1 MSTIQK
7 TKNLKRLGA
16 VSNNTIEDVYTMSS
30 EILTPVL
37 PESVADATVVAWSK
51 KVGDAVKQDE
61 VLVEIETDKV
71 VLEVPAPMDGV
82 LTEIIEV
89 AGATVI
95 SSQLLGR
102 LTAGAVAA
110 APAPQAA
117 AVEAPATAAS
127 TDAQTA
133 PAVRKLMAENELSA
147 SDVEG
152 SGKQGRIL
160 KEDVQAAVAAK
171 PAAAPQAAAAPA
183 PVATPAPAPTVTVT
197 ASGSRMEQRVPMTR
211 LRARIAER
219 LMYAKQSTA
228 MLTTFNEVDMKPLM
242 DMRSE
247 YKDAFEKK
255 HKAKLGLMSLFV
267 KAAAVALQRFPEIN
281 ASIDG
286 NDVVYHGYCDI
297 GIAVSSDRGLVVP
310 ILRNTENMGLADIE
324 SGIAGYAAKAR
335 EGKLDMNDL
344 SGGTFTITNGGV
356 FGSLLSTPI
365 LNPPQSAILGMHS
378 IQKRPVVVNDQIVI
392 RPMMYVAL
400 SYDHRIVDGQGAVTF
415 LKTIK
420 ELVENP
426 VRLVLDV

>member
-1 MSTIQK
+1 
-7 TKNLKRLGA
+7 
-16 VSNNTIEDVYTMSS
+16 MSS

-37 PESVADATVVAWSK
+37 PESVADATVVSWNK

-71 VLEVPAPMDGV
+71 VLEVPAPVDGV
-82 LTEIIEV
+82 LTEIVED
-89 AGATVI
+89 AGATVV

-110 APAPQAA
+110 APAPAA
-117 AVEAPATAAS
+117 EAAPAPAATAEAS
-127 TDAQTA
+127 APQTA
-133 PAVRKLMAENELSA
+133 PAARKLMAENNLSA
-147 SDVEG
+147 TDVAG
-152 SGKQGRIL
+152 SGANGRIL
-160 KEDVQAAVAAK
+160 KEDVQAAVAK
-171 PAAAPQAAAAPA
+171 PAAAPAPAKAAAAPA
-183 PVATPAPAPTVTVT
+183 PAPTIAV
-197 ASGSRMEQRVPMTR
+197 GSRMEQRVPMTR

-219 LMYAKQSTA
+219 LLYAKSSTA
-228 MLTTFNEVDMKPLM
+228 MLTTFNEIDMKPLM
-242 DMRSE
+242 DMRNE
-247 YKDAFEKK
+247 YKDVFEKK
-255 HKAKLGLMSLFV
+255 HKAKLGFMSLFV

-335 EGKLDMNDL
+335 EGKLDMSDL

>member
-1 MSTIQK
+1 
-7 TKNLKRLGA
+7 
-16 VSNNTIEDVYTMSS
+16 MSS

-37 PESVADATVVAWSK
+37 PESVADATVVTWSK
-51 KVGDAVKQDE
+51 KVGDSVKQDE

-71 VLEVPAPMDGV
+71 VLEVPAPADGV
-82 LTEIIEV
+82 LTEIIEQ
-89 AGATVI
+89 AGATVT

-102 LTAGAVAA
+102 MTIGAVAA
-110 APAPQAA
+110 APKVEAAPVAA
-117 AVEAPATAAS
+117 ATVAAS
-127 TDAQTA
+127 AEPQTA
-133 PAVRKLMAENELSA
+133 PAARKLMAENNLTA
-147 SDVEG
+147 ADVDG

-171 PAAAPQAAAAPA
+171 PAPAPA
-183 PVATPAPAPTVTVT
+183 PVATAPTPTVAVT

-228 MLTTFNEVDMKPLM
+228 MLTTFNEIDMKPLM
-242 DMRSE
+242 DMRNE

-255 HKAKLGLMSLFV
+255 HKAKLGFMSLFV

-286 NDVVYHGYCDI
+286 NDVVYHGFCDI

>member
-1 MSTIQK
+1 
-7 TKNLKRLGA
+7 
-16 VSNNTIEDVYTMSS
+16 MSS

-37 PESVADATVVAWSK
+37 PESVADATVVTWSK
-51 KVGDAVKQDE
+51 KVGDSVKQDE

-71 VLEVPAPMDGV
+71 VLEVPAPADGV
-82 LTEIIEV
+82 LTEIIEQ

-102 LTAGAVAA
+102 MTIGAVAA
-110 APAPQAA
+110 APKAEAAPVAA
-117 AVEAPATAAS
+117 APVAAS
-127 TDAQTA
+127 AEPQTA
-133 PAVRKLMAENELSA
+133 PAARKLMAENNLTA
-147 SDVEG
+147 ADVDG

-160 KEDVQAAVAAK
+160 KEDVQTAVAAK
-171 PAAAPQAAAAPA
+171 PAAAPVAA
-183 PVATPAPAPTVTVT
+183 APAPTVTVA
-197 ASGSRMEQRVPMTR
+197 ASGARLEQRVPMTR

-228 MLTTFNEVDMKPLM
+228 MLTTFNEIDMKPLM
-242 DMRSE
+242 DMRTE

-255 HKAKLGLMSLFV
+255 HKAKLGFMSLFV
-267 KAAAVALQRFPEIN
+267 KAAAVALQRFPEVN

-286 NDVVYHGYCDI
+286 NDIVYHGFCDI

-324 SGIAGYAAKAR
+324 SGISGFAAKAR
-335 EGKLDMNDL
+335 EGKLDMGDL
-344 SGGTFTITNGGV
+344 TGGTFTITNGGV

-365 LNPPQSAILGMHS
+365 LNPPQSAILGMHA

>member
-1 MSTIQK
+1 
-7 TKNLKRLGA
+7 
-16 VSNNTIEDVYTMSS
+16 MSS

-82 LTEIIEV
+82 LTEIIQD
-89 AGATVI
+89 AGATVV

-102 LTAGAVAA
+102 MTVGAVAA
-110 APAPQAA
+110 APAPQAEA
-117 AVEAPATAAS
+117 APAPVAAS
-127 TDAQTA
+127 AAETTAQTA
-133 PAVRKLMAENELSA
+133 PAARKLMAENNLSA
-147 SDVEG
+147 ADVAG
-152 SGKQGRIL
+152 SGANGRIL
-160 KEDVQAAVAAK
+160 KEDVQAAVVK
-171 PAAAPQAAAAPA
+171 PAAPAKAVAAAPA
-183 PVATPAPAPTVTVT
+183 PTVAVAAT
-197 ASGSRMEQRVPMTR
+197 GSRMEQRVPMTR

-219 LMYAKQSTA
+219 LLYAKSSTA

-242 DMRSE
+242 DMRNE

-286 NDVVYHGYCDI
+286 NDIVYHGYCDI

-310 ILRNTENMGLADIE
+310 ILRNVENMGLADIE
-324 SGIAGYAAKAR
+324 SGVAGYAVKAR
-335 EGKLDMNDL
+335 EGKLDMGDL

-415 LKTIK
+415 LKTVK

-426 VRLVLDV
+426 VRLILDV

>member
-1 MSTIQK
+1 
-7 TKNLKRLGA
+7 
-16 VSNNTIEDVYTMSS
+16 MSS

-37 PESVADATVVAWSK
+37 PESVADATVVTWSK
-51 KVGDAVKQDE
+51 KVGDSVKQDE

-71 VLEVPAPMDGV
+71 VLEVPAPADGV
-82 LTEIIEV
+82 LTEIVEQ
-89 AGATVI
+89 AGATVT

-102 LTAGAVAA
+102 MTVGAVAA
-110 APAPQAA
+110 APKAEA
-117 AVEAPATAAS
+117 APAAPAPAAS
-127 TDAQTA
+127 AEPQTA
-133 PAVRKLMAENELSA
+133 PAARKLMAENNLSA
-147 SDVEG
+147 ADVDG

-171 PAAAPQAAAAPA
+171 PAAPA
-183 PVATPAPAPTVTVT
+183 PVAAAPAPTVTVT

-228 MLTTFNEVDMKPLM
+228 MLTTFNEIDMKPLM
-242 DMRSE
+242 DMRNE

-255 HKAKLGLMSLFV
+255 HKAKLGFMSLFV

-286 NDVVYHGYCDI
+286 NDVVYHGFCDI

>member
-1 MSTIQK
+1 
-7 TKNLKRLGA
+7 
-16 VSNNTIEDVYTMSS
+16 MSS

-37 PESVADATVVAWSK
+37 PESVADATVVAWNK

-71 VLEVPAPMDGV
+71 VLEVPSPIDGV
-82 LTEIIEV
+82 LSEIIQD
-89 AGATVI
+89 AGATVV

-102 LTAGAVAA
+102 VTAGAAATQAPAGAGSQPEATPAQTPVGKLHAQA
-110 APAPQAA
+110 APAAN
-117 AVEAPATAAS
+117 
-127 TDAQTA
+127 AQTA
-133 PAVRKLMAENELSA
+133 PAVRKLMAENDLSA
-147 SDVEG
+147 SDVQG
-152 SGKQGRIL
+152 SGNNGRIL
-160 KEDVQAAVAAK
+160 KSDVQAAASK
-171 PAAAPQAAAAPA
+171 PAAPAAPA
-183 PVATPAPAPTVTVT
+183 PVAAGVVQG
-197 ASGSRMEQRVPMTR
+197 SGSRMEQRVPMTR

-219 LMYAKQSTA
+219 LLYAKSSTA

-242 DMRSE
+242 DMRNE

-286 NDVVYHGYCDI
+286 NDIVYHGYCDI

-310 ILRNTENMGLADIE
+310 ILRNVENMNLADIE
-324 SGIAGYAAKAR
+324 SGVAGYAAKAR
-335 EGKLDMNDL
+335 EGKLDMSDL

-392 RPMMYVAL
+392 RPMMYIAL

-415 LKTIK
+415 LKTVK

-426 VRLVLDV
+426 VRLILDV

>member
-1 MSTIQK
+1 
-7 TKNLKRLGA
+7 
-16 VSNNTIEDVYTMSS
+16 MSS

-51 KVGDAVKQDE
+51 QVGDSVKQDE

-71 VLEVPAPMDGV
+71 VLEVPAPADGV
-82 LTEIIEV
+82 LTEIV
-89 AGATVI
+89 QQAGATVI

-102 LTAGAVAA
+102 MTIGAVAA
-110 APAPQAA
+110 APKAEAAPAA
-117 AVEAPATAAS
+117 AAPAARAEP
-127 TDAQTA
+127 QTA
-133 PAVRKLMAENELSA
+133 PAARKLMAENNLSA
-147 SDVEG
+147 TDVDG

-171 PAAAPQAAAAPA
+171 PAAAPAPVAASAPVAAAPA
-183 PVATPAPAPTVTVT
+183 PTVAVT

-219 LMYAKQSTA
+219 LMYAKSSTA
-228 MLTTFNEVDMKPLM
+228 MLTTFNEIDMKPLM
-242 DMRSE
+242 DMRAE

-255 HKAKLGLMSLFV
+255 HKAKLGFMSLFV
-267 KAAAVALQRFPEIN
+267 KAAAVALQRFPEVN

-286 NDVVYHGYCDI
+286 NDIVYHGFCDI

-335 EGKLDMNDL
+335 EGKLDMGDL
-344 SGGTFTITNGGV
+344 TGGTFTITNGGV

-365 LNPPQSAILGMHS
+365 LNPPQSAILGMHA

>member
-1 MSTIQK
+1 
-7 TKNLKRLGA
+7 
-16 VSNNTIEDVYTMSS
+16 MSS

-71 VLEVPAPMDGV
+71 VLEVPAPVDGV
-82 LTEIIEV
+82 LTEILQD
-89 AGATVI
+89 AGATVV

-102 LTAGAVAA
+102 VTVGAAAA

-117 AVEAPATAAS
+117 APAEAPAPAAATAAP
-127 TDAQTA
+127 QTA
-133 PAVRKLMAENELSA
+133 PAVRKLMAENDLSS
-147 SDVEG
+147 SDVQG
-152 SGKQGRIL
+152 SGNQGRIL

-171 PAAAPQAAAAPA
+171 TESKPAAPAPQAA
-183 PVATPAPAPTVTVT
+183 PAPAPTMAVAAT
-197 ASGSRMEQRVPMTR
+197 GSRMEQRVPMTR

-219 LMYAKQSTA
+219 LLFAKSSTA

-242 DMRSE
+242 DMRNE

-286 NDVVYHGYCDI
+286 SDIVYHGYCDI
-297 GIAVSSDRGLVVP
+297 GIAVSSDSGLVVP
-310 ILRNTENMGLADIE
+310 ILRNVENMGLSDIE
-324 SGIAGYAAKAR
+324 SGIAGYAVKAR
-335 EGKLDMNDL
+335 EGKLDMGDL